1 LKLIEYLNKQNPLL
15 QLDKSFIKFPHTS
28 KGYIGN
34 DIPFFIIPVMHR
46 RKSLKLAAAAADHQ
60 KNEPSSSANQAGVT
74 SVSEKGEEEAHQET
88 PVKLSDI
95 KTPVVTPVPS
105 TDDSDSTKHLSH
117 HSLSSSHHHQTDTHF
132 SSTSSHPT
140 TPVSPSASSSTA
152 APAHSPK
159 KTEVV
164 IEPVQLDL
172 SNDEKKKD
180 SRREHSPLSISSLP
194 SSSTTPAAAS
204 PSSSVIINA
213 PPKMI
218 GWLRKRGHVVPNWKT
233 RYFVLDNGFLT
244 YYVDKLDLPPYG
256 KTMKGQLCLAGYREA
271 TVIDQNTGKINQE
284 KIKG

>member
-1 LKLIEYLNKQNPLL
+1 
-15 QLDKSFIKFPHTS
+15 
-28 KGYIGN
+28 
-34 DIPFFIIPVMHR
+34 MHR

-60 KNEPSSSANQAGVT
+60 RNESSSSANQAGVT
-74 SVSEKGEEEAHQET
+74 SVSEKGEEETHQET

-105 TDDSDSTKHLSH
+105 SDDSDSTKRLSH
-117 HSLSSSHHHQTDTHF
+117 HSLSSSHHHQTDTHV

-152 APAHSPK
+152 VPAHSLK
-159 KTEVV
+159 KTEII
-164 IEPVQLDL
+164 IEPIKLDL

-180 SRREHSPLSISSLP
+180 SHREHSPPSISALP
-194 SSSTTPAAAS
+194 SPAPASSP
-204 PSSSVIINA
+204 SSVIINA

-284 KIKG
+284 KMKG

>member
-1 LKLIEYLNKQNPLL
+1 
-15 QLDKSFIKFPHTS
+15 
-28 KGYIGN
+28 
-34 DIPFFIIPVMHR
+34 MHR

-60 KNEPSSSANQAGVT
+60 KNESSSSSSINQAGIT
-74 SVSEKGEEEAHQET
+74 SASGKGEEETHQET

-117 HSLSSSHHHQTDTHF
+117 QSLSPSHHHQSDTHV

-140 TPVSPSASSSTA
+140 TPVPAASSSTA
-152 APAHSPK
+152 VPAHSPK
-159 KTEVV
+159 KTDIV
-164 IEPVQLDL
+164 IELDL

-180 SRREHSPLSISSLP
+180 SHREHSPLSISSLP
-194 SSSTTPAAAS
+194 SSSPVAPS
-204 PSSSVIINA
+204 PSVIINA

-284 KIKG
+284 KMKG